1 MRTAL
6 LIVVLLAACAT
17 EVTPDRLQKMT
28 TAEVCYLGLSDT
40 AKRAMAMEEVARR
53 RDSCEKHKDEIARI
67 YEAERRNSGYGMGGS
82 VGMQPSGGMMRGY

>member
-6 LIVVLLAACAT
+6 LIVVLLAACAA

-40 AKRAMAMEEVARR
+40 AKRAMA
-53 RDSCEKHKDEIARI
+53 IG
-67 YEAERRNSGYGMGGS
+67 YRNVVWYPDGTHGWEDALLTLAACKPEPRPGE
-82 VGMQPSGGMMRGY
+82 